1 MPPPPANK
9 KKNLNKICDADLS
22 GAKPWK
28 IDVMNKI
35 DEKYHMAQLT

>member
-1 MPPPPANK
+1 MPPPQIK
-9 KKNLNKICDADLS
+9 KKLNKTCDADLS

-28 IDVMNKI
+28 IDVMNRN